1 VPDYGHELEF
11 GAFLTPSAG
20 NADEVVALAKL
31 ADDVGLDLVAFQDHP
46 YQPRFLDTWTL
57 LAFAAA
63 RTKRIRLAPDV
74 LNLPLRAPAVVARA
88 VASLDVLTG
97 GRIELGLGA
106 GASWDAIE
114 AMGGRRLGRG
124 ESVDALEEAIDVI
137 CAIWDVEQQERA
149 HYDGSYYSLRGAAR
163 GPVSRHRIQIWVG
176 AYKPRMLSLVGRKAD
191 GWLPSMPYLG
201 AGGLAA
207 GNAAIDEAAAAAGR
221 DPREI
226 RRLLNVV
233 PPTVDELTALALEDG
248 IATFIMIGDDAEA
261 IRVLAETV
269 APAVREQVATER
281 SRRR

>member
-1 VPDYGHELEF
+1 MPDYGHELEF

-97 GRIELGLGA
+97 GRIEL
-106 GASWDAIE
+106 I
-114 AMGGRRLGRG
+114 
-124 ESVDALEEAIDVI
+124 I

-233 PPTVDELTALALEDG
+233 PPSVDELTALALEDG